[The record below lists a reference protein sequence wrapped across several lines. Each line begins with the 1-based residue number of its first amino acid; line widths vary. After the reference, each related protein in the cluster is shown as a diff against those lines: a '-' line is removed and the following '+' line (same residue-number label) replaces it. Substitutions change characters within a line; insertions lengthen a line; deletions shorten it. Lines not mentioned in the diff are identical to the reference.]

1 MNILSCIAVA
11 NELNLD
17 LDKVKNFFKKQDFLT
32 GRGKINK
39 ISKYSKKFSLIDE
52 SYNANPLSVKHAINN
67 FSNIPKKGKKK
78 YFLFGDML
86 ELGKNSH
93 IYHKKISKLIN
104 KSDIDKT
111 FVYGNKAFET
121 FKFLK
126 KQKKRKS
133 NKGFE

>member
-1 MNILSCIAVA
+1 
-11 NELNLD
+11 
-17 LDKVKNFFKKQDFLT
+17 
-32 GRGKINK
+32 
-39 ISKYSKKFSLIDE
+39 
-52 SYNANPLSVKHAINN
+52 
-67 FSNIPKKGKKK
+67 
-78 YFLFGDML
+78 ML

-126 KQKKRKS
+126 KQKKGKVIKDLNNFKNKFLEIINDGDFLMIKGS
-133 NKGFE
+133 NATKLHEVSKTFLGDTK